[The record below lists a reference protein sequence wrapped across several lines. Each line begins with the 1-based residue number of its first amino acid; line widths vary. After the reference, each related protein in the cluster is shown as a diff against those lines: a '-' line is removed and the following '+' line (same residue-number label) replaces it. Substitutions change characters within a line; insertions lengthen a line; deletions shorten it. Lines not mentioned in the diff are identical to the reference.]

1 MRFLLR
7 NNMIPDASIIYDDKI
22 NLKSSFL
29 GFDLKYPIGLAP
41 GIDLIGKG
49 MLNLNKLG
57 FEYIEVGPLL
67 DYSENEN
74 KANIYLSKDTKG
86 KNIVHENQENHFS
99 VYFSLPHLQGALL
112 DLDRESKNVILST
125 NLKISNKSLNTVPYM
140 SDTLFTKSLQSIFH
154 ISDVITINM
163 SSYKSKAILQYKNM
177 NKLEKFMDKLKETI
191 YYEMGV
197 KAILN
202 YETLVPPKEGE
213 NKIFDLLNL
222 QFQNTLLKYSRPKI
236 LLRLDTKLT
245 NEDIKNYV
253 ELSKKSGIIDG
264 FVVGG
269 MTTKGGSD
277 NYVAGESNRE
287 ESTRVLKEFY
297 NYTKGEF
304 ALISTGGVLTGED
317 VYERLKNGADLILIY
332 SPFILNGPYCMEKLI
347 KELEEKMKK
356 EGKFDINSIKS

>member
-1 MRFLLR
+1 
-7 NNMIPDASIIYDDKI
+7 MIPDASLIHDDKI
-22 NLKSSFL
+22 NLKSTFL

-49 MLNLNKLG
+49 MLNLNNLG
-57 FEYIEVGPLL
+57 FEFIEVGPLL
-67 DYSENEN
+67 DQSENEN
-74 KANIYLSKDTKG
+74 KTNIYLSKDTKG
-86 KNIVHENQENHFS
+86 KNIVHENQENYFS

-112 DLDRESKNVILST
+112 DLHRENKNLILST
-125 NLKISNKSLNTVPYM
+125 NLKISNKSLNTAPYM
-140 SDTLFTKSLQSIFH
+140 SDLLFIKSLQSIFH
-154 ISDVITINM
+154 ISDVITINL

-177 NKLEKFMDKLKETI
+177 NKFEKFMEKIKETV

-213 NKIFDLLNL
+213 TKIFDLLNL
-222 QFQNTLLKYSRPKI
+222 QFQNTLIKYTRPKI

-264 FVVGG
+264 IVVGG

-277 NYVAGESNRE
+277 IYVAGESNRE
-287 ESTRVLKEFY
+287 ESTRILKEFHTH
-297 NYTKGEF
+297 TKGQL
-304 ALISTGGVLTGED
+304 ALISSGGILTGED
-317 VYERLKNGADLILIY
+317 IYERLRNGADLVLIY
-332 SPFILNGPYCMEKLI
+332 SPYIINGPYCMEKLI
-347 KELEEKMKK
+347 KELEEKMKN
-356 EGKFDINSIKS
+356 EGKFDIKSIKS